1 VNALQ
6 IDPPL
11 TPRPERAEAQLALA
25 PALPPAE
32 RARRLMADARAASSE
47 HLDALQAAIGTVIAL
62 SQEVVAGG
70 GLYDA
75 GLNDFARRMAEDLLW
90 RAKTLEALS
99 VRQRLAARSS

>member
-6 IDPPL
+6 IETIPA
-11 TPRPERAEAQLALA
+11 PRPERADAQIALA

-32 RARRLMADARAASSE
+32 RARRLMADARAASLE
-47 HLDALQAAIGTVIAL
+47 HLDALQAAIGTVISL
-62 SQEVVAGG
+62 SEAVVDGG

-75 GLNDFARRMAEDLLW
+75 GLNDFARRIADDLLW

-99 VRQRLAARSS
+99 ERQRLAARSS